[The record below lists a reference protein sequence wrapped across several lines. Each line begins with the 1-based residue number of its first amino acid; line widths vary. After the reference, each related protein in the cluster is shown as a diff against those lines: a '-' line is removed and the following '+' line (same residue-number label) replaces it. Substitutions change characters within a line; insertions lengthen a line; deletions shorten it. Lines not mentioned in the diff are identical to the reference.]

1 MKRKISE
8 VENNLEQ
15 SFKKLK
21 LNDSDTTSVS
31 HASTQTEVILY
42 TETEVQE
49 IIRRLRSE
57 NVSSDNFGQTLCLH
71 QTKV

>member
-15 SFKKLK
+15 SLKKLK
-21 LNDSDTTSVS
+21 LNDNDTLVS

-57 NVSSDNFGQTLCLH
+57 HVSSDNFGQTLCLH